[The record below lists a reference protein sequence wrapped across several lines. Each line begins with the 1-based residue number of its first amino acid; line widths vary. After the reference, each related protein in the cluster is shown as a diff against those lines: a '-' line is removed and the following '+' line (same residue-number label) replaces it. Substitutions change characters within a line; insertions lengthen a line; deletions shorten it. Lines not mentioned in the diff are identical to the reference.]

1 MLTDAKFTGPVDG
14 PTVGGHAPR
23 VYLKESILLLLLLP
37 SRIAS
42 CRFALMMTCRAT
54 KRLQNLFLSCPGG
67 GGAVDHAL
75 IYRHID
81 DDKTEHEAP

>member
-1 MLTDAKFTGPVDG
+1 MALWLEDTPSS
-14 PTVGGHAPR
+14 

-42 CRFALMMTCRAT
+42 CRFALLMTCRAAE
-54 KRLQNLFLSCPGG
+54 RLQNLFLSCPG

-81 DDKTEHEAP
+81 DDETEHEAP